1 MKQNESFIW
10 WTKKPTIKFEKK
22 NFMVLE
28 NKQKSLVKDVCA
40 MVYDSDK
47 SFRSIMQARGLV
59 EMLLVVH
66 CFV

>member
-1 MKQNESFIW
+1 MNASYKG
-10 WTKKPTIKFEKK
+10 TRKPTIKFEKK
-22 NFMVLE
+22 NFMVVE
-28 NKQKSLVKDVCA
+28 NKQKSLVEDVCA

-47 SFRSIMQARGLV
+47 SFRSIMQARSLV